1 MNRCPITYKECGNQK
16 YSKEGLQLISNK
28 LKVDPDFPFSATEQ
42 LTQAGKYATKL
53 SIAGVQPKLSVRLNI
68 PNHRFDIVD
77 RGGVYIVKPP
87 HPIYPELPE
96 NEDLTMRLAKTTGID
111 VPFHALIYGS
121 DGSRSYLIKRFDRH
135 GHRKKYATE
144 DFSQLSNHTRDTKYD
159 SSMEKLIPILDKH
172 CSFPVLEKVKLFR
185 LMLFCFLVGNEDM
198 HLKNFSLIRRQNKI
212 ELSPAY
218 DLVNS
223 TIIINGTEELALPIA
238 GKRNKITRSILCDY
252 YGAERLELNSKV
264 IKDEIQSLHQAS
276 KSWNEFI
283 QQSFLSP
290 EMQKKY
296 LSLLIQRCKRL
307 FH

>member
-1 MNRCPITYKECGNQK
+1 MNRCPLTYRECGNQK
-16 YSKEGLQLISNK
+16 YSQEGLKLFSNK
-28 LKVDPDFPFSATEQ
+28 LKLDPDFPFSAAEQ
-42 LTQAGKYATKL
+42 ITLAGKYATKL

-68 PNHRFDIVD
+68 PNHRFEVVD
-77 RGGVYIVKPP
+77 RGGVYIIKPP

-111 VPFHALIYGS
+111 VPFHGLIYGS
-121 DGSRSYLIKRFDRH
+121 DGSRSYLIKRFDRYGH
-135 GHRKKYATE
+135 GKKHAIE

-159 SSMEKLIPILDKH
+159 SSMEKLIPILEEH

-198 HLKNFSLIRRQNKI
+198 HLKNFSLIRRQNKV

-223 TIIINGTEELALPIA
+223 TIVIDGSEELALPVA
-238 GKRNKITRSILCDY
+238 GKRSKITRSILCDY
-252 YGAERLELNSKV
+252 YGSKMLELNSNV
-264 IKDEIQSLHQAS
+264 IKNEMRSLHQAS
-276 KSWNEFI
+276 KGWDDFI
-283 QQSFLSP
+283 QQSFLSQ

-296 LSLLIQRCKRL
+296 RSLLIQRCERL
-307 FH
+307 FL